1 MPPASCNMEL
11 GGASEGETDG
21 MDRAR
26 DDVGACDDV
35 GGATEGLGGAT
46 EGLGGAT
53 EGLGGAR
60 NGLGGAKLY
69 GGTCNAT
76 LNGGGAGALSVWR
89 KSAC

>member
-21 MDRAR
+21 MDKDR

-35 GGATEGLGGAT
+35 GGATEGLGGA
-46 EGLGGAT
+46 
-53 EGLGGAR
+53 R
-60 NGLGGAKLY
+60 NGLGGAMLY